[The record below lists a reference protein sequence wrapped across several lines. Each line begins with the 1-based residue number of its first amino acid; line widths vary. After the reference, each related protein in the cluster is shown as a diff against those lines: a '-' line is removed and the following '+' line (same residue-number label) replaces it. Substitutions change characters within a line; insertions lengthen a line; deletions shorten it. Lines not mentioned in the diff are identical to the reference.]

1 MYKLSRAEL
10 AEMGS
15 VITQLRQASESHKKQ
30 ADKLQAIYNS
40 CLCEDAQS
48 EEPTQLVI
56 SPNRSR
62 RVEDDEMVTII
73 ALYSEEGEDHGSIPY
88 VPRPY

>member
-1 MYKLSRAEL
+1 MSRAEL

-30 ADKLQAIYNS
+30 ADKLQAIYNN
-40 CLCEDAQS
+40 CLCEDKNS
-48 EEPTQLVI
+48 NEPTQLVI
-56 SPNRSR
+56 SPNRPR
-62 RVEDDEMVTII
+62 RVEDEEMLTII
-73 ALYSEEGEDHGSIPY
+73 ALYTEGEDHGSIPN